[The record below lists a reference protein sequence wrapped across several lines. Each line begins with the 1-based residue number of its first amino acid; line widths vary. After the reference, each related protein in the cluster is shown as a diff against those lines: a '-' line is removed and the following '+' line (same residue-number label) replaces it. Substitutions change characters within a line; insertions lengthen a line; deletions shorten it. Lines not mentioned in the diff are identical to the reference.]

1 MDLFGRKAKKEIA
14 RLQKMVEH
22 YEEVIIDMDRELLE
36 SKDLVTKY
44 SIAFNKIHRLFHELH
59 DGADTDGDEIIMTE
73 AELDKEA
80 AEEMKYID
88 TMSTAYDILTS
99 NQIKSNIG

>member
-1 MDLFGRKAKKEIA
+1 MDLFGRKANKEIA

-59 DGADTDGDEIIMTE
+59 DGVDADDGETIITE
-73 AELDKEA
+73 AELNEA
-80 AEEMKYID
+80 AAKEEIEYNAMD
-88 TMSTAYDILTS
+88 LAYNVLTS